1 MFNYIQ
7 EVKMRKLFCLK
18 NLIYCTGVISVWGV
32 ISLPI
37 NAEALPTKSQV
48 DSETTLL
55 LQRGK
60 NEFDAENYQ
69 SALEKFDRVVEKQP
83 QLAVGYYYRGLVYAQ
98 YVGGKP
104 LTRGGIVPGCDRN
117 PSNTSIIVCDV
128 NKALR
133 WVADNRSQAIAD
145 FNQAIKI
152 NFNYAQAYHQ
162 RALVQTEEPQKI
174 ADLKSAIALY
184 HSQGIDELKQAN
196 YSLAASN
203 FQQVQ
208 KLETSV
214 YALTNLSIV
223 QNQDSIT
230 KLGSSLIREKE
241 KSADKYFAEANSL
254 LSRGNTPAALNK
266 FKMAAILFKDT
277 GNSQKAE
284 RVEQII
290 KQIEKKSF

>member
-1 MFNYIQ
+1 
-7 EVKMRKLFCLK
+7 MRQSFWLK
-18 NLIYCTGVISVWGV
+18 NLIYYTGIITIWGV
-32 ISLPI
+32 ISLPV
-37 NAEALPTKSQV
+37 NAETLPTKAKL
-48 DSETTLL
+48 DPETTLL
-55 LQRGK
+55 LQRGN

-69 SALEKFDRVVEKQP
+69 LALEKFNQVVEKQP

-98 YVGGKP
+98 YVKGKP
-104 LTRGGIVPGCDRN
+104 LTRGGIVPGCDRT
-117 PSNTSIIVCDV
+117 PYNTSIIVCDV

-162 RALVQTEEPQKI
+162 RGLVQTEAPQKI

-184 HSQGIDELKQAN
+184 HSQGIDGLKQAN
-196 YSLAASN
+196 YQLSASN
-203 FQQVQ
+203 FQQMQ
-208 KLETSV
+208 QLEYLLNS
-214 YALTNLSIV
+214 LTNLSLV
-223 QNQDSIT
+223 QNPDPT
-230 KLGSSLIREKE
+230 TPLGNPTLTEKE

-266 FKMAAILFKDT
+266 FRMAANLFKNA
-277 GNSQKAE
+277 GKFQKAA

-290 KQIEKKSF
+290 TQLERKK